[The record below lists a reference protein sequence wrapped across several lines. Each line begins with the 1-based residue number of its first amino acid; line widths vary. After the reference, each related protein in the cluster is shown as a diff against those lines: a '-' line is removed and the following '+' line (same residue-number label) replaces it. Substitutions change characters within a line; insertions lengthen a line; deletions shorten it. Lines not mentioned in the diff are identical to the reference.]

1 MAKGDIT
8 RNFYLSKISEML
20 ANDGEQVLSIA
31 SNAICFPCV
40 TETGDEAF
48 VRVVVSIPT
57 GSKDEPYDG
66 FALAEDWAFRVAEKA
81 ENAKAQA
88 EKKAKKIERDRKAR
102 EVKAKIAE
110 SLEK

>member
-20 ANDGEQVLSIA
+20 SNDGEQVLSIA

-48 VRVVVSIPT
+48 IKIVVSIPK
-57 GSKDEPYDG
+57 GAKDEPFDG
-66 FALAEDWAFRVAEKA
+66 FAEAEDWAFKLTEKAEKA
-81 ENAKAQA
+81 KAKEA
-88 EKKAKKIERDRKAR
+88 EKAKKIERDRKAR